1 MKTTFI
7 TMALMFGLSLSGISN
22 RLALSP
28 SSSPSLLS
36 SLATEADFVNSVNAI
51 FELELKVMETGASEL
66 LNRSV
71 VNRLSTG
78 EKRELA
84 NKLGYPDYASLSG
97 HLDNIGA
104 ALMRLK
110 NKYPSLNNSLV
121 APGIIK
127 TSLGEMAMQ
136 GKVSMA
142 NSSAYNVNVACLRAL
157 YEDIVACFRTSSTTT
172 ARNLCI
178 RAALA
183 KFRACLVAQG

>member
-7 TMALMFGLSLSGISN
+7 TMALMLGLTLSGISN

-28 SSSPSLLS
+28 SPSPLLLS
-36 SLATEADFVNSVNAI
+36 SLATDADFVSSVNAI
-51 FELELKVMETGASEL
+51 LELELKVMETGSSEL

-71 VNRLSTG
+71 ANCLSTR

-84 NKLGYPDYASLSG
+84 NRLGYPDYESLSG
-97 HLDNIGA
+97 HFDNIGA
-104 ALMRLK
+104 AVKRLK
-110 NKYPSLNNSLV
+110 DKCPSLNNSML

-127 TSLGEMAMQ
+127 TSLDEMAIQ
-136 GKVSMA
+136 GKVTMA
-142 NSSAYNVNVACLRAL
+142 NSSAYNMNVACLRAL

-172 ARNLCI
+172 TSNLCI

-183 KFRACLVAQG
+183 EFRACLVAQG